1 MDEINES
8 VEKKEP
14 EITEKRDEIINKP
27 EPVDGPDTIINEPV
41 MIEKPDEI
49 IQETVEGPE
58 EIEDQS
64 GMPEEAA
71 ADPIDEISVLDYL
84 KFRLNPKNF
93 GKEILPAESSPAI
106 SGNAATGK
114 ESLPDVPFF
123 EKLLGGRELVKT
135 RLNPLFMVLSLLLAL
150 TAQMILE
157 PSIITRTK
165 TTPIIGSGF
174 YLLSAISFAAAFFS
188 VKQDTPEST
197 FGETRQDHV
206 PEEKL
211 FNDTVH
217 FEFLGLS
224 LVCAFLGFLLFGGNQ
239 FTFLN
244 ISVWILSL
252 TFAGLAFSSRSIREI
267 IADFR
272 HSLVSACHDRFTAV
286 FRISAWNV
294 LWLAVF
300 ACCAAFIFHDLN
312 AVPVDMVSDHAE
324 KLYDVKDILDGKNPI
339 FFTRNT
345 GRECFQFYLT
355 ALVIRLFG
363 TGLTFL
369 SLKIGTALAGL
380 FILPFVYKLGQM
392 LANRWVGL
400 TAMLFCGVSY
410 WPLVIQRAALRF
422 AFYPMFTAPALYFFI
437 KGLKNRSRSSLIWS
451 GIFLGI
457 GLHGYSPFRIV
468 PLAFVIFFIIY
479 LLMDVKPGN
488 RTNALG
494 AFLCLVL
501 FAFLVFLPL
510 ARVTLD
516 MPEMV
521 IYRSVSRLGETEKSF
536 DSSPLGI
543 FADNVWKGIVMPFW
557 NDGSTWVHSIVFRPA
572 LEHLTASF
580 FFLGM
585 LFGLLRILKQ
595 RHWEDICMLISIPI
609 FMLPSTL
616 SLAFPAEN
624 PCLNRTAGALIPVML
639 FAAAGFCYTFDAISQ
654 SIRKSNPGFIGL
666 CLISAALMGSIL
678 SNNFDLVFRRYA
690 YEYNRSAWNTSQIGT
705 VVKGFA
711 ESIGSYENAFVI
723 PYPHWVDTRLV
734 GINAGDPGKD
744 YAFDKSLIASLP
756 NDGSPR
762 LFIYRDSDTEA
773 ADVVRSR
780 YPNGVE
786 QLHVGPYEGKNFYSY
801 ITFGSMYTGGN

>member
-1 MDEINES
+1 
-8 VEKKEP
+8 
-14 EITEKRDEIINKP
+14 
-27 EPVDGPDTIINEPV
+27 
-41 MIEKPDEI
+41 
-49 IQETVEGPE
+49 
-58 EIEDQS
+58 
-64 GMPEEAA
+64 
-71 ADPIDEISVLDYL
+71 
-84 KFRLNPKNF
+84 
-93 GKEILPAESSPAI
+93 
-106 SGNAATGK
+106 
-114 ESLPDVPFF
+114 
-123 EKLLGGRELVKT
+123 
-135 RLNPLFMVLSLLLAL
+135 
-150 TAQMILE
+150 
-157 PSIITRTK
+157 
-165 TTPIIGSGF
+165 
-174 YLLSAISFAAAFFS
+174 
-188 VKQDTPEST
+188 
-197 FGETRQDHV
+197 
-206 PEEKL
+206 
-211 FNDTVH
+211 
-217 FEFLGLS
+217 
-224 LVCAFLGFLLFGGNQ
+224 
-239 FTFLN
+239 
-244 ISVWILSL
+244 
-252 TFAGLAFSSRSIREI
+252 
-267 IADFR
+267 
-272 HSLVSACHDRFTAV
+272 
-286 FRISAWNV
+286 
-294 LWLAVF
+294 
-300 ACCAAFIFHDLN
+300 
-312 AVPVDMVSDHAE
+312 
-324 KLYDVKDILDGKNPI
+324 
-339 FFTRNT
+339 
-345 GRECFQFYLT
+345 
-355 ALVIRLFG
+355 
-363 TGLTFL
+363 
-369 SLKIGTALAGL
+369 
-380 FILPFVYKLGQM
+380 
-392 LANRWVGL
+392 
-400 TAMLFCGVSY
+400 
-410 WPLVIQRAALRF
+410 
-422 AFYPMFTAPALYFFI
+422 
-437 KGLKNRSRSSLIWS
+437 
-451 GIFLGI
+451 
-457 GLHGYSPFRIV
+457 
-468 PLAFVIFFIIY
+468 
-479 LLMDVKPGN
+479 
-488 RTNALG
+488 
-494 AFLCLVL
+494 VL
-501 FAFLVFLPL
+501 FALLVFLPL

-580 FFLGM
+580 M

-639 FAAAGFCYTFDAISQ
+639 FAAAGFCCTFDAISQ

-666 CLISAALMGSIL
+666 CLISAALLGSIL